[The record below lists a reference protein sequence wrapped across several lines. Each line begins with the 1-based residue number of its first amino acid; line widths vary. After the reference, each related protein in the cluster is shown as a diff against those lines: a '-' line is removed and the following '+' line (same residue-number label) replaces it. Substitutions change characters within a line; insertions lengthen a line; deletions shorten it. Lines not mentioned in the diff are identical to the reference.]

1 MKFKVLLLALAATLV
16 VTSGATAK
24 NGGGNGKSHAQAT
37 HSQSAAHGSK
47 HEGKSHAT
55 KAVKVKKAKKHE
67 AVVAE
72 EAGDALAP
80 DDAVE
85 VEEPSAEKTNPAWTC
100 KTRLEER
107 GAEQFVSDYGTNTN
121 GANAFGKC
129 VSGVA
134 NGNEEETTEIPAGP
148 GAACEAVAPA
158 TVESTEVEAADEESS
173 DVADEES
180 SDVADEES
188 SDVPEV
194 PVCEA
199 ADGTETTAP
208 PATDDTSST
217 GDTTGAVDGT
227 VADTTVPSADDALL
241 AAVRDVKAFAAS
253 L

>member
-24 NGGGNGKSHAQAT
+24 NGGGNGKSHAQTT

-47 HEGKSHAT
+47 HEGKGHAT

-67 AVVAE
+67 AAVAE

-107 GAEQFVSDYGTNTN
+107 GAEQFVIDYGTNTN

-134 NGNEEETTEIPAGP
+134 NGSDEETTEVPAEPDGRLRSGYPGP
-148 GAACEAVAPA
+148 
-158 TVESTEVEAADEESS
+158 
-173 DVADEES
+173 
-180 SDVADEES
+180 
-188 SDVPEV
+188 
-194 PVCEA
+194 
-199 ADGTETTAP
+199 
-208 PATDDTSST
+208 
-217 GDTTGAVDGT
+217 
-227 VADTTVPSADDALL
+227 
-241 AAVRDVKAFAAS
+241 
-253 L
+253 

>member
-1 MKFKVLLLALAATLV
+1 MKFKALLLALAATLV

-67 AVVAE
+67 AAVAE
-72 EAGDALAP
+72 EADDALAP

-85 VEEPSAEKTNPAWTC
+85 VEEPSALAANPAWTC
-100 KTRLEER
+100 KALLE
-107 GAEQFVSDYGTNTN
+107 GLTFAADFGTNAN

-129 VSGVA
+129 VSSVA
-134 NGNEEETTEIPAGP
+134 HGAVQETSAEVPAEP

-180 SDVADEES
+180 SDV
-188 SDVPEV
+188 PEA

-208 PATDDTSST
+208 PAADDTSST
-217 GDTTGAVDGT
+217 GDTTGAADGT

-241 AAVRDVKAFAAS
+241 AAARDVKAFAAS

>member
-24 NGGGNGKSHAQAT
+24 NGGGNGKSHAQTT

-47 HEGKSHAT
+47 HEGKGHAT

-67 AVVAE
+67 AAVAE

-134 NGNEEETTEIPAGP
+134 NGSEEETTEVPAETD
-148 GAACEAVAPA
+148 AACEAVAPA
-158 TVESTEVEAADEESS
+158 AVETTEVTAEDEVSS
-173 DVADEES
+173 DTTEVPAVDEDS
-180 SDVADEES
+180 SDTT
-188 SDVPEV
+188 EV
-194 PVCEA
+194 PACEPVDGTGTTTPPA
-199 ADGTETTAP
+199 ADG
-208 PATDDTSST
+208 T
-217 GDTTGAVDGT
+217 GDTTGTVTETVSDPAV
-227 VADTTVPSADDALL
+227 ASADDALL
-241 AAVRDVKAFAAS
+241 AAARAVKAFAAS

>member
-1 MKFKVLLLALAATLV
+1 MQFKVLLLALAATLV

-67 AVVAE
+67 AAVAE
-72 EAGDALAP
+72 EAGDALAS

-134 NGNEEETTEIPAGP
+134 NGNEEETTEIPAEP

-158 TVESTEVEAADEESS
+158 TVESTEVEA
-173 DVADEES
+173 ADEES

>member
-1 MKFKVLLLALAATLV
+1 MKFKVLLLALAAALV

-67 AVVAE
+67 AAVAE

-134 NGNEEETTEIPAGP
+134 NGNEEETTEIPAEP
-148 GAACEAVAPA
+148 DAACEAVAPA
-158 TVESTEVEAADEESS
+158 AIEATEVTAADEDSSDTTELPAVGDESS
-173 DVADEES
+173 DT
-180 SDVADEES
+180 
-188 SDVPEV
+188 PEV
-194 PVCEA
+194 PACEPVDGTGTTTPPA
-199 ADGTETTAP
+199 ADG
-208 PATDDTSST
+208 T
-217 GDTTGAVDGT
+217 GDTTGTVTDTVVDP
-227 VADTTVPSADDALL
+227 AVPSADDALL
-241 AAVRDVKAFAAS
+241 AAARDVKAFAAS

>member
-1 MKFKVLLLALAATLV
+1 MRFKVLLLALAATLV

-24 NGGGNGKSHAQAT
+24 NGRGNGKGHAQTT

-47 HEGKSHAT
+47 HEGKGHAT

-67 AVVAE
+67 AAVAE

-107 GAEQFVSDYGTNTN
+107 GAEQFVIDYGTNTN

-134 NGNEEETTEIPAGP
+134 NGSEEETTEVPAEP
-148 GAACEAVAPA
+148 DAACEAVTPAPDV
-158 TVESTEVEAADEESS
+158 VETTEVTAAEETLEATEVPAADEGSS
-173 DVADEES
+173 DT
-180 SDVADEES
+180 
-188 SDVPEV
+188 PEV
-194 PVCEA
+194 PACEPVDGTSTTTPPA
-199 ADGTETTAP
+199 ADG
-208 PATDDTSST
+208 T
-217 GDTTGAVDGT
+217 GDTTGTVTDT
-227 VADTTVPSADDALL
+227 VADPAVPSADDALL
-241 AAVRDVKAFAAS
+241 AAARAVKAFAAS

>member
-1 MKFKVLLLALAATLV
+1 M
-16 VTSGATAK
+16 
-24 NGGGNGKSHAQAT
+24 AQ
-37 HSQSAAHGSK
+37 SSS
-47 HEGKSHAT
+47 S
-55 KAVKVKKAKKHE
+55 
-67 AVVAE
+67 
-72 EAGDALAP
+72 
-80 DDAVE
+80 
-85 VEEPSAEKTNPAWTC
+85 
-100 KTRLEER
+100 
-107 GAEQFVSDYGTNTN
+107 SDYGTNTN

-134 NGNEEETTEIPAGP
+134 NGTEEEATEVPAEP
-148 GAACEAVAPA
+148 GAACEAVAPP
-158 TVESTEVEAADEESS
+158 TVESTEVEA
-173 DVADEES
+173 ADEES

-208 PATDDTSST
+208 PAADDTSST

-241 AAVRDVKAFAAS
+241 AAARDVKAFAAS

>member
-24 NGGGNGKSHAQAT
+24 NGGGNGKSHAQTT

-47 HEGKSHAT
+47 HEGKGHAT

-67 AVVAE
+67 AAVAE

-107 GAEQFVSDYGTNTN
+107 GAEQFVIDYGTNTN

-134 NGNEEETTEIPAGP
+134 NGSEEETTEVPAEP
-148 GAACEAVAPA
+148 DAACEAVAPA
-158 TVESTEVEAADEESS
+158 L
-173 DVADEES
+173 
-180 SDVADEES
+180 
-188 SDVPEV
+188 
-194 PVCEA
+194 
-199 ADGTETTAP
+199 
-208 PATDDTSST
+208 TSSRR
-217 GDTTGAVDGT
+217 
-227 VADTTVPSADDALL
+227 P
-241 AAVRDVKAFAAS
+241 R
-253 L
+253 